1 MSVMPKSEIRDLRP
15 SMVIAEAL
23 VDRQRPAQIVDR
35 ARELGCCR
43 DLTQAMVHA
52 CCRGTH
58 DAAANA
64 ECQDLTLLTPQ
75 HTVS

>member
-35 ARELGCCR
+35 ARELGCCQ

-52 CCRGTH
+52 CCRGNR
-58 DAAANA
+58 DANDSLDL
-64 ECQDLTLLTPQ
+64 QDQALMNPQ
-75 HTVS
+75 GTVS